1 MNIFTRHA
9 DRFGGWRGSIIL
21 LIVFIVSEIVTFKAG
36 GDTGAFAY
44 VTMHFVVMPL
54 CSIYLIVLTIM
65 SIYRCRQVKTMIIL
79 CVSLVIPITILYIG
93 ISGNILL
100 PKLLKSTF

>member
-1 MNIFTRHA
+1 LLVAFVISEIFTYK
-9 DRFGGWRGSIIL
+9 I
-21 LIVFIVSEIVTFKAG
+21 G

-54 CSIYLIVLTIM
+54 CSVYLSVLTIIR
-65 SIYRCRQVKTMIIL
+65 IYRCRQAKDMIVL
-79 CVSLVIPITILYIG
+79 LVSLVIPITIFYFG
-93 ISGNILL
+93 ISGNILI